1 MNRGMIISRR
11 MKALLNLCDI
21 CRSYNSVPVLHNINV
36 KFHSGEIHS
45 LVGENGAGKTT
56 LVHIISGLLKPDN
69 GVIHVRGRSWSS
81 LGYQTAMKMGIVIV
95 RQDLILPEK
104 STLAEYLFM
113 GREPSRFGFVNYRTI
128 YREADEILNR
138 LQLNLSSRTRIEKLN
153 LAEKRLLAI
162 ARAVYQKP
170 KVLILD
176 EATNLFS
183 SVESELFNRLIHILR
198 DEGMCIIHITHK
210 LDEVIRISDRITV
223 LREGELIISAHTSQL
238 TRDDI
243 ISHMVGKK
251 FTNTY
256 YWKSHYSGGEDILRV
271 EGLSKDRRLND
282 ISFSLREGEVLGLA
296 GLVGSGRTTLGRILF
311 GLDRPDQGTI
321 FYRGNPVTLDS
332 PRKALH
338 LGVGYTSEDR
348 HSFGVMA
355 EQSMGFNLTIN
366 ILEKISSLFF
376 IHRKKER
383 AVISNAMEKFLLRKY
398 SPDQMVKTLS
408 GGTQQKVAFARCTG
422 NHPEIL
428 IVDEPA
434 REVDIEGQ
442 KEIFS
447 IINNLAGQ
455 KTSVLLISSV
465 LGDLINN
472 CDRILILKSGRI
484 VKELRKTEFNEEMI
498 LHYAIDSGLSMPEEI
513 PI

>member
-1 MNRGMIISRR
+1 

-21 CRSYNSVPVLHNINV
+21 CRSYNSVPVLRNINME
-36 KFHSGEIHS
+36 FHSGEIHS

-69 GVIHVRGRSWSS
+69 GVIQVKGRSWSS
-81 LGYQTAMKMGIVIV
+81 LGYQTALKLGIVIV
-95 RQDLILPEK
+95 RQDLVLPEK
-104 STLAEYLFM
+104 STLAEYIFM
-113 GREPSRFGFVNYRTI
+113 GREPSRFGFVDYKSL
-128 YREADEILNR
+128 YREADGILKR
-138 LQLNLSSRTRIEKLN
+138 LQLNLSSKTRVEKLN
-153 LAEKRLLAI
+153 LAERRLLAI

-170 KVLILD
+170 GMLILD

-183 SVESELFNRLIHILR
+183 PAENELFNRLIRILR

-223 LREGELIISAHTSQL
+223 LREGGLVISAPTSELSRDQIISY
-238 TRDDI
+238 
-243 ISHMVGKK
+243 MVGKE

-256 YWKSHYSGGEDILRV
+256 YWKTHYSGGEVILRV

-282 ISFSLREGEVLGLA
+282 VSFSLREGEVLGLA
-296 GLVGSGRTTLGRILF
+296 GLVGSGRTTQGRILF
-311 GLDRPDQGTI
+311 GLDTQDRGKV
-321 FYRGNPVTLDS
+321 FYKGREVVLDS
-332 PRKALH
+332 PRKALE
-338 LGVGYTSEDR
+338 LGIGYTSEDR

-355 EQSMGFNLTIN
+355 EQSVGFNLTIN
-366 ILEKISSLFF
+366 ILKKISSLFF
-376 IHRKKER
+376 IHRRKER
-383 AVISNAMEKFLLRKY
+383 AAISNGMEKFILRKY
-398 SPDQMVKTLS
+398 SPDRLVKTLS

-422 NHPEIL
+422 NQPEVL

-455 KTSVLLISSV
+455 KTSVILISSV

-472 CDRILILKSGRI
+472 CDRILVMKSGSI
-484 VKELRKTEFNEEMI
+484 VRELRKTEFNEEMI
-498 LHYAIDSGLSMPEEI
+498 LHYAIDSGMSHAGEMSL
-513 PI
+513 